1 MRLEAFF
8 LPVASAIGEQRFCL
22 YYPTQC
28 DKLHGLMLFIHPF
41 ADEMNKSRRMAALQ
55 ARAFTRV
62 GYAVLQIDLKGCGD
76 SSGDFGDATWQ
87 HWVNDVLLGCRW
99 LRERHSVYSLNV
111 DRLPLW
117 LWGLRA
123 GCLLAIDAARQ
134 LDEACHFIF
143 WQAPAS
149 GKILLQQF
157 LRLKVAS
164 DMLNGHTSGVMT
176 NMRRNLANGESQEIA
191 GYMLSP
197 ALAIGLEQASMAP
210 PCSGT
215 PSQRMIWL
223 EVSSQEDPCLSPA
236 STHTLGA
243 WDLAGFET
251 SSQLARGPAFWQAS
265 EIAEVPDLIEASMA
279 AITAASSTPLVE
291 QISL

>member
-1 MRLEAFF
+1 
-8 LPVASAIGEQRFCL
+8 
-22 YYPTQC
+22 
-28 DKLHGLMLFIHPF
+28 
-41 ADEMNKSRRMAALQ
+41 MAALQ
-55 ARAFTRV
+55 ARALTRA

-87 HWVNDVLLGCRW
+87 HWVNDVLLASRW
-99 LRERHSVYSLNV
+99 LRERYAASDLQV
-111 DRLPLW
+111 DRLPMW

-123 GCLLAIDAARQ
+123 GCLLAVDAARQ

-164 DMLNGHTSGVMT
+164 DMLNGHTSGAMT
-176 NMRRNLANGESQEIA
+176 NMRRDLANGESQEIA

-197 ALAIGLEQASMAP
+197 ALASGLEQASMAP
-210 PCSGT
+210 PCSET

-223 EVSSQEDPCLSPA
+223 EVSPQKDPCLSPA
-236 STHTLGA
+236 STHTLAA
-243 WDLAGFET
+243 WHLAGFET
-251 SSQLARGPAFWQAS
+251 SSQLVRGPTFWQAS
-265 EIAEVPDLIEASMA
+265 EIEEVPALIAASMA
-279 AITAASSTPLVE
+279 AITASFATPLVE
-291 QISL
+291 SISA